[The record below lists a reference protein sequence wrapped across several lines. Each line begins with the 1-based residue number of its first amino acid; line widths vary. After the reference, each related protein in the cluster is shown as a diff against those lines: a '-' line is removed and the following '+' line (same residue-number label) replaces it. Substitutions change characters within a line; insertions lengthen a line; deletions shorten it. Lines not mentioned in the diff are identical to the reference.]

1 MQNDEAE
8 LIANHQVFSKEE
20 LFARFD
26 RGEGSAHH
34 LLILY
39 SIAIGITAKTIVDI
53 GTGQTTGALR
63 AAVKKTGGI
72 VHSYDHDFRRRKCLL
87 PYQDDQWRLTLAPTV
102 TALTDA
108 PDYIDMVMHDG
119 AHDYVNVKKD
129 LEILLPKMRQF
140 GIICIHDTQQPDL
153 YRGMLAAIADATSRH
168 KVSLTNLPFN
178 CGLAILRVEEG
189 LQPGINP
196 TFDLLPSGTSDTFPV
211 AFPTGPQE
219 RVPLSFYQ
227 RRLAQIKIK
236 VGHTLRQ
243 AGLKR

>member
-8 LIANHQVFSKEE
+8 LIANHQAFSKEE

-26 RGEGSAHH
+26 RGEGSAHY

-39 SIAIGITAKTIVDI
+39 SIAIGINAKVIVDI

-72 VHSYDHDFRRRKCLL
+72 VHSYDQDFRRRKCLL
-87 PYQDDQWRLTLAPTV
+87 PYQEDQWRLTLAPSSTS
-102 TALTDA
+102 LPDA
-108 PDYIDMVMHDG
+108 PDHIDMVMHDG

-153 YRGMLAAIADATSRH
+153 YRDMLGAIADATTGH

-178 CGLAILRVEEG
+178 CGLAIVRVEEG
-189 LQPGINP
+189 LQPP
-196 TFDLLPSGTSDTFPV
+196 VSPAFDLLPSGISDTFPV
-211 AFPTGPQE
+211 AFPSGAQE
-219 RVPLSFYQ
+219 RIPLSFYE
-227 RRLAQIKIK
+227 RWLAPIKIM

-243 AGLKR
+243 AGLKQ